1 MLMLGK
7 ELNVISFDVPSPPS
21 YGGVVDIY
29 YKLQALH
36 KEGVE
41 IHLHCYQYGRGS
53 AADLKK
59 ICKTVTYYPRRTFRN
74 PFYGKLPYIVATRNT
89 KAMIENLNKNDFPI
103 LFEGLHCCYYLNHET
118 LKDRIKI
125 VRTHNIEHDY
135 YKNLEM
141 VEDSFFKKYFF
152 RLESERLKKFENNLK
167 HAAVVAAIS
176 PNDYKYFQK
185 HYKNAIYLPAFHPN
199 TEVNI
204 NTGKGKYL
212 LYHGNL
218 GVGENDEAAM
228 FLVKNVFSELPYPVT
243 IAGNN
248 PSLALKTE
256 VEKYPNILLSDKVK
270 SNQILSLIKNAQINV
285 LPTFQSTGI
294 KLKLINS
301 LFIGRHCVVNDKMV
315 KNTGLEGLC
324 VKANKPADFIK
335 AINKLW
341 GKEFTEKDIAERESI
356 LTEQFTNTENV
367 KILTGIFSEE
377 LSLQ

>member
-7 ELNVISFDVPSPPS
+7 KLNVISFDVPSPPN
-21 YGGVVDIY
+21 YGGVVDIF

-36 KEGVE
+36 KQGIE

-59 ICKTVTYYPRRTFRN
+59 ICKSVTYYPRRTFRN
-74 PFYGKLPYIVATRNT
+74 PFYGKLPYIVATRNSV
-89 KAMIENLNKNDFPI
+89 AMIENLNKNDFPI
-103 LFEGLHCCYYLNHET
+103 LFEGLHCCYYLNHKT
-118 LKDRIKI
+118 LKNRIKI

-167 HAAVVAAIS
+167 HATAVAAIS
-176 PNDYKYFQK
+176 PNDYKYFNKQ
-185 HYKNAIYLPAFHPN
+185 YKNAIYLPAFHPN

-204 NTGKGKYL
+204 NTGKGKFL

-218 GVGENDEAAM
+218 GVGENEEAAM
-228 FLVKNVFSELPYPVT
+228 FLVKNVFSQLPYPAI

-248 PSLALKTE
+248 PSLTLKTE
-256 VEKYPNILLSDKVK
+256 IEKHTNITLNDKVK
-270 SNQILSLIKNAQINV
+270 SSQILLLIKNAHINV

-301 LFIGRHCVVNDKMV
+301 LFIGRHCIVNDKMV
-315 KNTGLEGLC
+315 KNTGLETLC
-324 VKANKPADFIK
+324 SKANKPIEFTK
-335 AINKLW
+335 AISKFW
-341 GKEFTEKDIAERESI
+341 GKEFTKEDITARENI
-356 LTEQFTNTENV
+356 LKEQFSNTENI
-367 KILTGIFSEE
+367 KILTQIFEKE
-377 LSLQ
+377 LI

>member
-7 ELNVISFDVPSPPS
+7 ELNVIAFDVPSPPN

-29 YKLQALH
+29 YKLLALH

-103 LFEGLHCCYYLNHET
+103 LFEGLHCCYYLTHET
-118 LKDRIKI
+118 LKDRVKI

-141 VEDSFFKKYFF
+141 VETSFFKKYFF

-167 HAAVVAAIS
+167 YASVVAAIS

-185 HYKNAIYLPAFHPN
+185 QYKNAVYLPAFHPN
-199 TEVNI
+199 TEVTSK
-204 NTGKGKYL
+204 TGKGKYM

-218 GVGENDEAAM
+218 GVGENDEAAL
-228 FLVKNVFSELPYPVT
+228 FLVKNVLSKLSYPAI

-248 PSLALKTE
+248 PSVALKTE
-256 VEKYPNILLSDKVK
+256 IEKYAHITLKDKVK
-270 SNQILSLIKNAQINV
+270 SNEILSLIKNAHINV

-301 LFIGRHCVVNDKMV
+301 LFIGRHCIVNDKMI
-315 KNTGLEGLC
+315 KNTGLETLC
-324 VKANKPADFIK
+324 VKANKPEDFIK
-335 AINKLW
+335 AINKVW
-341 GKEFTEKDIAERESI
+341 AKEFTDSEVEKRENI
-356 LTEQFTNTENV
+356 LAKTFCNEENI

>member
-1 MLMLGK
+1 MLGK
-7 ELNVISFDVPSPPS
+7 ELNVIAFDVPSPPN

-36 KEGVE
+36 KEGIK

-53 AADLKK
+53 ASDLKK
-59 ICKTVTYYPRRTFRN
+59 ICKSVTYYPRRTFRN

-89 KAMIENLNKNDFPI
+89 RAMIENLNKNDFPI
-103 LFEGLHCCYYLNHET
+103 LFEGLHCCYYLNHPS

-141 VEDSFFKKYFF
+141 VEDNFFKKYFF

-167 HAAVVAAIS
+167 LANIVAAIS
-176 PNDYKYFQK
+176 PNDYKYFNK

-204 NTGKGKYL
+204 NIGRGKHL

-218 GVGENDEAAM
+218 GVGENDEAAL
-228 FLVKNVFSELPYPVT
+228 FLVRNVFSKLEYPT
-243 IAGNN
+243 IIAGNN
-248 PSLALKTE
+248 PSPVLKEE
-256 VEKYPNILLSDKVK
+256 VEKYPNITLQDKLK
-270 SNQILSLIKNAQINV
+270 SNQILSLIKNAHVNV

-294 KLKLINS
+294 KLKLVNS
-301 LFIGRHCVVNDKMV
+301 LFIGRHCLVNDKMV
-315 KNTGLEGLC
+315 KNTGLETLC
-324 VKANKPADFIK
+324 KRANKPEDFIK
-335 AINKLW
+335 AIKKLW
-341 GKEFTEKDIAERESI
+341 TKEFTEDDIEQREKI
-356 LTEQFTNTENV
+356 LTKGFSNQENV
-367 KILTGIFSEE
+367 KILTELFIEE

>member
-7 ELNVISFDVPSPPS
+7 ELNVISFDVPSPPN
-21 YGGVVDIY
+21 YGGVVDIF

-36 KEGVE
+36 KEGVQ

-74 PFYGKLPYIVATRNT
+74 PFYGKLPYIVATRNST
-89 KAMIENLNKNDFPI
+89 AMIENLNKNDFPI

-141 VEDSFFKKYFF
+141 VEGSFFKKYFF

-167 HAAVVAAIS
+167 HATAVAAIS

-199 TEVNI
+199 KEVNI
-204 NTGKGKYL
+204 SEGKGKYL

-218 GVGENDEAAM
+218 GVGENDEAAL

-256 VEKYPNILLSDKVK
+256 IEKYKNITLSDKVK
-270 SNQILSLIKNAQINV
+270 SNQILSLIKNAHINV

-301 LFIGRHCVVNDKMV
+301 LFIGRHCIVNDKMV
-315 KNTGLEGLC
+315 KNTGLESLC
-324 VKANKPADFIK
+324 LKANKPLEFIK
-335 AINKLW
+335 AITKTW
-341 GKEFTEKDIAERESI
+341 GKEFTESDVQNREAI
-356 LTEQFTNTENV
+356 LHEHFINDNNIKT
-367 KILTGIFSEE
+367 LTGIFSEE
-377 LSLQ
+377 LSL